1 MGIVAQQ
8 IKIVAQGWGICCTTM
23 LLLLYKDEEVVAQQK
38 KIVAQEKVS
47 GQKIRNKKKPL
58 VARTTRGFR

>member
-23 LLLLYKDEEVVAQQK
+23 LLLLYKDEEVVAQEK

-47 GQKIRNKKKPL
+47 GLKN
-58 VARTTRGFR
+58 